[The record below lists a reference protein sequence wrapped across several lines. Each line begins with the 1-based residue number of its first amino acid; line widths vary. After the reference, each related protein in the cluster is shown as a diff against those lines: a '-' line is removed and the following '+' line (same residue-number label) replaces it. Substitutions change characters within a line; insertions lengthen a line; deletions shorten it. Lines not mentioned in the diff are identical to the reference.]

1 MPPASELEAEGVA
14 ADAEMASAA
23 QHLTKALGVLIVAAE
38 RLQELGLVRDV
49 CADASSGTI
58 NLVAF
63 ETLPPR
69 KHGSSEAVR
78 EVNADISCAACAVEA
93 VCSDVS
99 SLPFVNV
106 DLLEWA
112 RHGLLRGLWR
122 SGGHHVEASDL
133 AIRVGGLAQ
142 LAREIAAAARWCQ
155 GRAFDSAPRARDT

>member
-1 MPPASELEAEGVA
+1 MPAASELEAEGMA
-14 ADAEMASAA
+14 ADKEMASAA

-38 RLQELGLVRDV
+38 RLQDLGLVRDV
-49 CADASSGTI
+49 RADASSGTLD
-58 NLVAF
+58 LVPF
-63 ETLPPR
+63 ESLPPR
-69 KHGSSEAVR
+69 QHGSSEVVR

-93 VCSDVS
+93 VRSDVS
-99 SLPFVNV
+99 ALPFVNG

-122 SGGHHVEASDL
+122 SGGHRIEASDL

-155 GRAFDSAPRARDT
+155 GKALGDE